1 MAMSRLRR
9 TMMLMTENEP
19 NMSSPKNLVN
29 SLMPVN
35 SKLSRSISPKMDH
48 TKVWIVSH
56 KLKRYIKFKGL
67 TKVYLSLKLWKL

>member
-56 KLKRYIKFKGL
+56 KLKRYISSSR
-67 TKVYLSLKLWKL
+67 VYLRFILV